1 MPDET
6 RQEKGWKDKRKL
18 PQSNHPTVGAAS
30 DSHKKVVDALNEVD
44 PQRISCVLKNMHTE
58 FEKIRSLL
66 STSMSSGIGFSGG
79 SGGTAQPSRGLKN
92 TLSDAL
98 TGALSILVKKYSYAE
113 VIDLFVSAYNGSDY
127 DVMSDDYSEIV
138 KSAFTSFYM
147 TVVLY
152 GEKNIPISIIPPVVR
167 GTKTPPNIYTSVP
180 DLYVRQYFTPENDP
194 YPGYIQWK
202 GTDGT
207 IIYTIRTDNDNP
219 FPTAQDHIYSISE
232 QGLAKEIEKYLKDSA
247 LKFTVTIFY
256 NLLIYYCSLMED
268 VASESNAGKNS
279 NKFSGDLTQ
288 LLGAVLGNLVSTAQ
302 TAHIPPS
309 VLDKGKMNNI
319 ISKTTKMQGRL
330 NNVIKPALKAAVQES
345 PGNIS
350 NIISGLNLGGS
361 TSFLTSSLSNLR
373 SLTGNPDTN
382 KTNNLSDEQLLR
394 YASILETNKDAEV
407 KVLLS
412 AIDAIT

>member
-1 MPDET
+1 MPNES
-6 RQEKGWKDKRKL
+6 REEKGWKDKRRK

-58 FEKIRSLL
+58 FEKVRSLL

-113 VIDLFVSAYNGSDY
+113 VIDLFVSSYNGPDY
-127 DVMSDDYSEIV
+127 DIMTDDYSDIV
-138 KSAFTSFYM
+138 KSAFTSFYI
-147 TVVLY
+147 TVILY
-152 GEKNIPISIIPPVVR
+152 GEKNIPISIIPPVVI
-167 GTKTPPNIYTSVP
+167 GTKTPTTIYTSVP
-180 DLYVRQYFTPENDP
+180 DLYVRQYFAPENDP

-202 GTDGT
+202 GPDGT
-207 IIYTIRTDNDNP
+207 IIYTIRTENDNP
-219 FPTAQDHIYSISE
+219 FPTAQDHIYSVAE
-232 QGLAKEIEKYLKDSA
+232 QGLATEIEKYLKNTT
-247 LKFTVTIFY
+247 LKFTVTVFY
-256 NLLIYYCSLMED
+256 DLLIYYCSLMEE

-279 NKFSGDLTQ
+279 NKFSGNLTQ
-288 LLGAVLGNLVSTAQ
+288 LLGSILGNLVSTAQ
-302 TAHIPPS
+302 TSHIPPS

-330 NNVIKPALKAAVQES
+330 NNVIKPALKAAVKES

-361 TSFLTSSLSNLR
+361 TSFLTSSLSNLK

-382 KTNNLSDEQLLR
+382 KTNNLSDVQLLR

-412 AIDAIT
+412 AIDSIT